1 MEKIVWFYD
10 FDRVFD
16 QHYSRYKNIFLYFA
30 GINKTYVQKSTYI
43 FIFLKQWNI
52 ANFTMIMKR
61 GLVFARM

>member
-16 QHYSRYKNIFLYFA
+16 QHDSRIKNIFLYFT

-43 FIFLKQWNI
+43 FIF
-52 ANFTMIMKR
+52 
-61 GLVFARM
+61 